1 MKTIKCRK
9 LEPGMW
15 LVLDPATY
23 VIQSVNS
30 LGWGKFSIRVRGI
43 GTVVNTDITVW
54 GGDAVAIAEPTK
66 EEIYEDGI
74 AYHKELASLLEMTGA
89 TLKEAA
95 KEIVDAPKRDR
106 DSQDSVTSYGG
117 WSQCACPQCYKPV
130 RDGMGAVPFK
140 HRFDYCQCLMVLR
153 HLESDWTKS

>member
-1 MKTIKCRK
+1 MTKIWGMVDSARKGIRSRPLTSEILKACPTMKTIKCRK

-15 LVLDPATY
+15 LVCDPATY

-43 GTVVNTDITVW
+43 GTAVNTDITVW

-89 TLKEAA
+89 PLRRQQ
-95 KEIVDAPKRDR
+95 KR
-106 DSQDSVTSYGG
+106 S
-117 WSQCACPQCYKPV
+117 
-130 RDGMGAVPFK
+130 
-140 HRFDYCQCLMVLR
+140 
-153 HLESDWTKS
+153 

>member
-1 MKTIKCRK
+1 
-9 LEPGMW
+9 MW

-30 LGWGKFSIRVRGI
+30 LGWGKYSIRLRGI

-54 GGDAVAIAEPTK
+54 GGDTVAIAEPTG
-66 EEIYEDGI
+66 EEIDEDGI
-74 AYHKELASLLEMTGA
+74 AYHKELASSLEMIGA
-89 TLKEAA
+89 PLKVAA

-117 WSQCACPQCYKPV
+117 
-130 RDGMGAVPFK
+130 
-140 HRFDYCQCLMVLR
+140 
-153 HLESDWTKS
+153 

>member
-1 MKTIKCRK
+1 
-9 LEPGMW
+9 MW

-30 LGWGKFSIRVRGI
+30 LGWGKYSIRVRGI

-54 GGDAVAIAEPTK
+54 GGDTVAIAEPTR
-66 EEIYEDGI
+66 EEIDEDGI
-74 AYHKELASLLEMTGA
+74 AYHKELASPLEMSGA
-89 TLKEAA
+89 PLKEAA

-117 WSQCACPQCYKPV
+117 
-130 RDGMGAVPFK
+130 
-140 HRFDYCQCLMVLR
+140 
-153 HLESDWTKS
+153 

>member
-74 AYHKELASLLEMTGA
+74 AYHKELASLLETTGA
-89 TLKEAA
+89 PLKEAA

-117 WSQCACPQCYKPV
+117 
-130 RDGMGAVPFK
+130 
-140 HRFDYCQCLMVLR
+140 
-153 HLESDWTKS
+153 

>member
-54 GGDAVAIAEPTK
+54 GGDTVAIAEPTR

-74 AYHKELASLLEMTGA
+74 AYHKELASLTGA
-89 TLKEAA
+89 PLKVAA

-117 WSQCACPQCYKPV
+117 
-130 RDGMGAVPFK
+130 
-140 HRFDYCQCLMVLR
+140 
-153 HLESDWTKS
+153 

>member
-15 LVLDPATY
+15 LVCDPATY

-43 GTVVNTDITVW
+43 RTAVNTDITVW

-89 TLKEAA
+89 LLKEAA

-117 WSQCACPQCYKPV
+117 
-130 RDGMGAVPFK
+130 
-140 HRFDYCQCLMVLR
+140 
-153 HLESDWTKS
+153 

>member
-1 MKTIKCRK
+1 MAGSFRPFVAGLI
-9 LEPGMW
+9 
-15 LVLDPATY
+15 
-23 VIQSVNS
+23 S
-30 LGWGKFSIRVRGI
+30 
-43 GTVVNTDITVW
+43 TDDS
-54 GGDAVAIAEPTK
+54 DAVAIAEPTK

-117 WSQCACPQCYKPV
+117 
-130 RDGMGAVPFK
+130 
-140 HRFDYCQCLMVLR
+140 
-153 HLESDWTKS
+153 